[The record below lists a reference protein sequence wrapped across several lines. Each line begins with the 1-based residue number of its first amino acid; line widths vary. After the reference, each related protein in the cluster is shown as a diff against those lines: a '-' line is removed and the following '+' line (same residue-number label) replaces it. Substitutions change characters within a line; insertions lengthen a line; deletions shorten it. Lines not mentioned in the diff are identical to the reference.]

1 MTLDHHIYR
10 LLVFGNICLDPV
22 LALTATATPQVADD
36 IQDKL
41 EFKQKNVFRKSF
53 DRPNLSYVVRY
64 GENKM
69 QQLMYILDR
78 VPGTAIIYVR
88 SRKRT
93 KETAEELSRNGYSAD
108 FYHAG
113 LLAEIKNEKQQ
124 KWKSGECR
132 IIVSTNAFGMGID
145 KADVRLVV
153 HLDLPNSPEEYYQE
167 AGRAG
172 RDGKRAYAVIIWSK
186 ADKTKLKKRISDT
199 FPEKEFIRKV
209 YDSLGYFLKIAEG
222 EGTDT
227 MFEFN
232 LNQFCAAYKYPLL
245 PTFNALKILEQA
257 EYIIFTEE
265 IDSLS
270 RIMVTVNKDELYK
283 FNQSR
288 KERTTITNI
297 TKIIYWIIC

>member
-1 MTLDHHIYR
+1 MPGI
-10 LLVFGNICLDPV
+10 PV

-41 EFKQKNVFRKSF
+41 EFKEKNIFRKSF

-93 KETAEELSRNGYSAD
+93 KEIAEELSRNGYSAD

-113 LLAEIKNEKQQ
+113 LLTEIKNEKQQ

-186 ADKTKLKKRISDT
+186 ADKSKLKKRISDT

-209 YDSLGYFLKIAEG
+209 YDSL
-222 EGTDT
+222 
-227 MFEFN
+227 
-232 LNQFCAAYKYPLL
+232 
-245 PTFNALKILEQA
+245 
-257 EYIIFTEE
+257 
-265 IDSLS
+265 
-270 RIMVTVNKDELYK
+270 
-283 FNQSR
+283 
-288 KERTTITNI
+288 
-297 TKIIYWIIC
+297 